1 MRDKEDARNMM
12 RTFIKAASI
21 SMCKIGHRSIVRTVQ
36 KLAIETDFVKSS
48 NRQSSEHTN
57 YHNTES
63 TFVQLG
69 TKEHSMVL
77 RPGLTDLS
85 PLLVLVAHSFNAIH
99 AKEG

>member
-1 MRDKEDARNMM
+1 
-12 RTFIKAASI
+12 
-21 SMCKIGHRSIVRTVQ
+21 MCKIGHRSIIRTVQ

-69 TKEHSMVL
+69 TKGQYSMVL
-77 RPGLTDLS
+77 RPGLTDLP
-85 PLLVLVAHSFNAIH
+85 PLLVLVAHSFTAIH